1 MDAKKE
7 QLCLRI
13 DRLQILTSGWIH
25 IVLVDVAG
33 GKLPVCEPGQFVEVA
48 VERAQVLLNRPFSV
62 YNSSED
68 VLELLVAPVGR
79 ASKALGEYAVGDC
92 LRVIMPLGHGFSSV
106 EKGKKVLL
114 VGGGVGIAPM
124 YYQMLRLKS
133 AGAEPVVVF
142 GSRTAPDRWIC
153 DRFEAECTLYICT
166 DDGTEGFHGLVTQ
179 HPEFKP
185 GSYDLVQ
192 ICGPK
197 PMMAACAA
205 MAKSVGVTTEV
216 SLENH
221 MACGLGACLCCVED
235 TQHGNVC
242 VCKDGPVFNINELQ
256 W

>member
-48 VERAQVLLNRPFSV
+48 VERAPVLLNRPFSV

-79 ASKALGEYAVGDC
+79 ASNALGEYAVGDC

-124 YYQMLRLKS
+124 YYQMLHLKS

-205 MAKSVGVTTEV
+205 IAKSAGVTTEV

-235 TQHGNVC
+235 TRHGNVC